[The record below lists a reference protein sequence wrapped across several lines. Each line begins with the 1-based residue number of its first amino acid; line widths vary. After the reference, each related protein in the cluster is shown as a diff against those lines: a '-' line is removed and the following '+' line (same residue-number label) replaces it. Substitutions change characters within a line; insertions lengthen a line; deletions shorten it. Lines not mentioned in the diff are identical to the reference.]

1 MTAESAFRVVARTG
15 SPDRAGALIES
26 VRSELGRDPDW
37 LVVDV
42 ATPGRSS
49 SLEAALSASLAGAA
63 AHVSSSC
70 RGVMSGAGFESVDGA
85 GLGVFA
91 VSDPTGDYGVA
102 ARSLSGD
109 PAAAAGAALIA
120 AIDEAGR
127 TGEAPALVWVNPVP
141 GSEEAVLAGI
151 RSTVGPHVPVFGGS
165 SADNDVAGDW
175 WQMCDGEAL
184 VDSVIVSALYPSVG
198 VRTAFHSGYVP
209 TRNRGR
215 VSDADGRLIREVD
228 GRPAAAVYADWTG
241 DALAGASTEPGAL
254 LAASTMYPL
263 GVPTAEEDG
272 EELFRLVHPATLHAD
287 GALEVFADV
296 AVGDEIV
303 VMQGNVQA
311 LVTRAGDIVSTL
323 VEGAADRTVHGA
335 LVTYCGGCMLAIPD
349 RMDEVAASIREA
361 LGGVPFLGGFTFGEQ
376 GRLDCDNVHGNLMIG
391 VVAFEG

>member
-1 MTAESAFRVVARTG
+1 MTAESAFRVVSRTG
-15 SPDRAGALIES
+15 SPDRARDLIES
-26 VRSELGRDPDW
+26 VRSELGCDPDW

-42 ATPGRSS
+42 AMPERSS
-49 SLEAALSASLAGAA
+49 SLEAALAASLAGSV

-70 RGVMSGAGFESVDGA
+70 RGVMSDAGFESDGGA
-85 GLGVFA
+85 GFGVFA

-102 ARSLSGD
+102 ARSLSDD

-175 WQMCDGEAL
+175 WQMCHGETL
-184 VDSVIVSALYPSVG
+184 VDSVIVSVLYPSVD

-209 TRNRGR
+209 TPHRGR

-228 GRPAAAVYADWTG
+228 GRRAADVYADWTG

-303 VMQGNVQA
+303 VMQGSVQA

-349 RMDEVAASIREA
+349 RMDEVAASISDA